1 MSETLEKYQDFFDSV
16 FEAGSIDVKTK
27 HLIAPGASLAAGCE
41 P

>member
-27 HLIAPGASLAAGCE
+27 FIIPLRFV
-41 P
+41 